1 MSLSAI
7 AMEPSD
13 SIVGF
18 LKCVM
23 QMLSTVI
30 RNEIRDIR
38 NIKKWHLF
46 SDPTQLSIS
55 CCASRIRW
63 YTCHRQSSAW
73 TYDFDEFRTCHR
85 DGNLKTGSKGLNN
98 SQNFELDPR
107 LEVPN
112 RSI

>member
-46 SDPTQLSIS
+46 SDPTQLSIIMLCKS
-55 CCASRIRW
+55 NSLVHLPQAKQCLDIR
-63 YTCHRQSSAW
+63 
-73 TYDFDEFRTCHR
+73 F
-85 DGNLKTGSKGLNN
+85 
-98 SQNFELDPR
+98 
-107 LEVPN
+107 
-112 RSI
+112 